1 MAIKMAADSKANLYS
16 HREAEAWNPKKKNL
30 PVTLVTGFLG
40 AGKTT
45 LLKYVLKYKH
55 NLKIAAAVNDFASLN
70 VDGQIIRKTGDQ
82 GEVVELS
89 NGCLCCSVSGE
100 FKKAVWK
107 LLQDADIGKVDYLVI
122 ETSGVTD
129 PHETISTLEQDYG
142 KMYRIRLD
150 VVVTIVDTDL
160 LVSKL
165 KENSSDPSLSAAA
178 DSQLKCADIVLLNKR
193 DLITDSDLELAK
205 GFITSLVPGVRIH
218 PTNYCAVPLNMIMEV
233 TEVKTVQQII
243 THEDTSAAYAI
254 NTMGGLMNIER
265 RKRQEQVSGTS
276 THSNHLS
283 ADGFSSTVFESS
295 QPLHLSKFQKFLKN
309 FPSGIMRMKG
319 SLWFAEN
326 RSTLYSFHMSGRYR
340 YEIAVDIIKSS
351 GAMTTT
357 GAFTVQLVVIGS
369 DKAVSETTSILED
382 CMTDSAA
389 TCFDK
394 DRLRLVEDA
403 VKANDYYCLV
413 EEDTIQHEP
422 RTTSDFWINGCI
434 DYGVTYEE
442 AVGFHGIN
450 FNRMN
455 EELAKRVNGSSHCVS
470 LLPVRLKCGKTVCRH
485 SVDRESGFEETW
497 SVIQEVGAKIV
508 ASYFQAVGVCKCGR

>member
-1 MAIKMAADSKANLYS
+1 MADDTRANLYI

-100 FKKAVWK
+100 FKKAVWQ

-150 VVVTIVDTDL
+150 VVVTVVDTDL

-165 KENSSDPSLSAAA
+165 KVDCNDPSLSAAA

-193 DLITDSDLELAK
+193 DLVTDSELKLAEK
-205 GFITSLVPGVRIH
+205 FVTSLVPGVRIH

-254 NTMGGLMNIER
+254 NMMGGVMNVER
-265 RKRQEQVSGTS
+265 HKRQGQVSAGNS
-276 THSNHLS
+276 HSNHLS
-283 ADGFSSTVFESS
+283 ADGFSSTVFESAE
-295 QPLHLSKFQKFLKN
+295 PLHLAKFQKFLKN
-309 FPSGIMRMKG
+309 FPPGIMRMKG

-340 YEIAVDIIKSS
+340 YEIAIDTVKS
-351 GAMTTT
+351 GGMTTM
-357 GAFTVQLVVIGS
+357 GAYAVQLVVIGS
-369 DKAVSETTSILED
+369 DAAVTQTRLALED
-382 CMTDSAA
+382 CVLDS
-389 TCFDK
+389 TH
-394 DRLRLVEDA
+394 DRDRAKVVEGLIQD
-403 VKANDYYCLV
+403 NDYYCLV
-413 EEDTIQHEP
+413 KDEEENCSTA
-422 RTTSDFWINGCI
+422 DFWINGCI

-442 AVGFHGIN
+442 AAGFHGIN

-455 EELAKRVNGSSHCVS
+455 EELAMRVNGSSHCVS
-470 LLPVRLKCGKTVCRH
+470 VLPVRLPSGRTVCRH
-485 SVDRESGFEETW
+485 SIDVESGFEETW
-497 SVIQEVGAKIV
+497 SLMQEVGGKVV
-508 ASYFQAVGVCKCGR
+508 AEYFRAVGVCKCGR

>member
-1 MAIKMAADSKANLYS
+1 MADTKCNLYM
-16 HREAEAWNPKKKNL
+16 HREAAAWDPKKKNL

-70 VDGQIIRKTGDQ
+70 IDGQIIRGTGTQED
-82 GEVVELS
+82 VVELS

-107 LLQDADIGKVDYLVI
+107 LLRDADVGRIDYLII

-129 PHETISTLEQDYG
+129 PHETIATLEQDYG

-150 VVVTIVDTDL
+150 VVVTVVDTDV

-165 KENSSDPSLSAAA
+165 KQNYSDPSLSAAA

-193 DLITDSDLELAK
+193 DLVNKDELVLAK
-205 GFITSLVPGVRIH
+205 QFVTSHVPGVRIH
-218 PTNYCAVPLNMIMEV
+218 PTNYCAVPLNYIMEV
-233 TEVKTVQQII
+233 NEVKGVNEIV

-254 NTMGGLMNIER
+254 SNVGGVINTER
-265 RKRQEQVSGTS
+265 HKRLQGSDH

-283 ADGFSSTVFESS
+283 ADGFTSTVYESD
-295 QPLHLSKFQKFLKN
+295 QPFSLTRFQEFLRN
-309 FPSGIMRMKG
+309 FPTGIIRMKG
-319 SLWFAEN
+319 SIWFNEN

-340 YEIAVDIIKSS
+340 YEITIETVKSIGS
-351 GAMTTT
+351 NMIT
-357 GAFTVQLVVIGS
+357 GAFGVQLVAIG
-369 DKAVSETTSILED
+369 KEEAVRNIESLLCDCVAKED
-382 CMTDSAA
+382 VAIKNGQRLKTI
-389 TCFDK
+389 FD
-394 DRLRLVEDA
+394 LV
-403 VKANDYYCLV
+403 KGNDYFVVCNEVLSGDINYVDLLV
-413 EEDTIQHEP
+413 
-422 RTTSDFWINGCI
+422 NGCI
-434 DYGVTYEE
+434 DYGVTIEE

-455 EELAKRVNGSSHCVS
+455 EDLAKRVNGSSHCISV
-470 LLPVRLKCGKTVCRH
+470 LPVLLSNGKMVCRH
-485 SVDRESGFEETW
+485 AANEGAGFEEAWKT
-497 SVIQEVGAKIV
+497 IQTVGNKIV
-508 ASYFQAVGVCKCGR
+508 SEYFRAVGVCKCGR